1 MEKNNK
7 KGILRK
13 NRIDAGTKT
22 RTRTKDEKYRREKRR
37 RGGLGGRDNLQ
48 SRMRGKRKDGERV
61 KENEV
66 EDYRHVLAHRPSGLT
81 LLPITSVGI

>member
-1 MEKNNK
+1 MERSNK

-13 NRIDAGTKT
+13 NRIDAGT
-22 RTRTKDEKYRREKRR
+22 RMRTKDEKYRREKRR

>member
-1 MEKNNK
+1 MERSNK

-13 NRIDAGTKT
+13 NRIDAGT
-22 RTRTKDEKYRREKRR
+22 RMRTKDEKYRREKRR
-37 RGGLGGRDNLQ
+37 RGDLGGRDNLQ